1 MAEILEYDVC
11 GEFNRLHKLLI
22 QDLLDNKLT
31 YSEAKE
37 RYKIMY
43 NTLADNIDI
52 NAVELD
58 VLMKLRFQNDPE
70 WIGQGKRIFKIE
82 VGSIEPDDVDE
93 YIKKIKNK
101 LKNNRLWD

>member
-11 GEFNRLHKLLI
+11 GEFNRLYKLLI

-31 YSEAKE
+31 YVEAKE

-43 NTLADNIDI
+43 NTLSDNIDV

-70 WIGQGKRIFKIE
+70 WRGHGNRVFKID
-82 VGSIEPDDVDE
+82 VGSIPPENVDE
-93 YIKKIKNK
+93 YIKKITNQ
-101 LKNNRLWD
+101 LKNNKLWD